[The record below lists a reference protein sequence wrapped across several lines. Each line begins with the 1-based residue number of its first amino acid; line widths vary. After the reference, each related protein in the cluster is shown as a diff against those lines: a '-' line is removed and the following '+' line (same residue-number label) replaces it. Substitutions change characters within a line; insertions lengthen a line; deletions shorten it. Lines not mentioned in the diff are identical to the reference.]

1 MAPRPA
7 AKRTLAGLVTGPLL
21 VVGWVLLVLTGTAA
35 LVAGALR
42 LGPPDLTTAG
52 SVLVSAAYAWALAAR
67 TGGRPVVFG
76 TLALV
81 IGVVVLLV
89 DREALRSGAS
99 VLTCSMSAVL
109 AVMVTVPAVKVVH
122 AAREVL
128 IAFVVA
134 TIGAVAAVGY
144 QPLVALGRF
153 ENMTLALALLIVFGL
168 VYRLG
173 AGFHGLG
180 RRGLVA
186 ILVGGAGLG
195 LAIAYAELL
204 RLYGTPALVS
214 GILDAASWSVANLG
228 AVPRPMQAL
237 VGVPALMW
245 GCHLR
250 ARRRQGWWAC
260 SFGVAGLVPITHV
273 LADPAFTLLD
283 SALTE
288 VYSLVLGLLV
298 GVLVIRV
305 DLLLGGSRGGRANRA
320 EQAAAVR
327 PEARRTE
334 PLL

>member
-1 MAPRPA
+1 MAPGPTTRRPLT
-7 AKRTLAGLVTGPLL
+7 RLPSGPLL
-21 VVGWVLLVLTGTAA
+21 VAGWVLIVLVGTAA
-35 LVAGALR
+35 LVAGT
-42 LGPPDLTTAG
+42 LGIGPEDLTTGGA
-52 SVLVSAAYAWALAAR
+52 VLVSSAYAWALAAR

-99 VLTCSMSAVL
+99 VLTCSTSAVL
-109 AVMVTVPAVKVVH
+109 AVLVTVPAVRAVQAV
-122 AAREVL
+122 REVL
-128 IAFVVA
+128 IAFLVA
-134 TIGAVAAVGY
+134 AIGAVAAVGF

-153 ENMTLALALLIVFGL
+153 EYTTLALAFVIVFGL

-173 AGFHGLG
+173 AGFHGFG
-180 RRGLVA
+180 RRGLVV

-204 RLYGTPALVS
+204 RLYGTPGLVAW
-214 GILDAASWSVANLG
+214 ILDAASWSSANLG

-250 ARRRQGWWAC
+250 ARGRQGWWAC

-273 LADPAFTLLD
+273 LADPAFTLRD
-283 SALTE
+283 TVLTE
-288 VYSLVLGLLV
+288 AYTLLAGLVV

-305 DLLLGGSRGGRANRA
+305 DLLLGGSRGRRANRA

>member
-1 MAPRPA
+1 MAARPPA
-7 AKRTLAGLVTGPLL
+7 RRPSRGPLL
-21 VVGWVLLVLTGTAA
+21 VAGWALIVLVGATA
-35 LVAGALR
+35 LVAGALDV
-42 LGPPDLTTAG
+42 GPADLTTGGA
-52 SVLVSAAYAWALAAR
+52 VLVSSAYAWALAAR

-81 IGVVVLLV
+81 IGAVVLLV
-89 DREALRSGAS
+89 DSEALRSGAS
-99 VLTCSMSAVL
+99 VLTCSISAVL
-109 AVMVTVPAVKVVH
+109 AVMVTVPAVTSVQ

-134 TIGAVAAVGY
+134 AVGAMAAVGF

-153 ENMTLALALLIVFGL
+153 EYTTLALAFVIVFVL

-195 LAIAYAELL
+195 LAVAYAELL
-204 RLYGTPALVS
+204 RRYGTPGLVS
-214 GILDAASWSVANLG
+214 AILDAAAWSKANLG
-228 AVPRPMQAL
+228 AAPRPMQAV

-260 SFGVAGLVPITHV
+260 AFGVAGLVPVTHV
-273 LADPAFTLLD
+273 LADPAFMLRETLL
-283 SALTE
+283 TE
-288 VYSLVLGLLV
+288 AYSLVVGLAV

-305 DLLLGGSRGGRANRA
+305 DLLLGGSRGRRAKRA

-327 PEARRTE
+327 PEAGRTR